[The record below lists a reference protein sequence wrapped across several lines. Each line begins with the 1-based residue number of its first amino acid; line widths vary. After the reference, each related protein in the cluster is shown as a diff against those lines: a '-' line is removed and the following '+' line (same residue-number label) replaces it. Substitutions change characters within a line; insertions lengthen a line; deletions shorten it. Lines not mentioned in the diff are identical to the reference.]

1 MTIWPIIF
9 IEPYCFINVF
19 LNSFQSRHF
28 FFFFFLPSV
37 TPRKHVIVFIFVLTQ
52 VEGKYNVKYLDE
64 IELHSEFK
72 DELHSRRPMY
82 ENT

>member
-1 MTIWPIIF
+1 MGSNSLLQGIF
-9 IEPYCFINVF
+9 PTQRQN
-19 LNSFQSRHF
+19 LGLSLQADF
-28 FFFFFLPSV
+28 FFFFFLSSE
-37 TPRKHVIVFIFVLTQ
+37 TPRKHVIVFIFVLIQ

-72 DELHSRRPMY
+72 DELHSRRPTY